1 MEAKTKIST
10 TVTTEGLFSTTTTYA
25 TANLAN
31 ISSSPCRKPHK
42 TAIEHQV
49 GKVYWQNICCA
60 MVDVVHGIHQPS
72 KSIGTNSHSAIA
84 VLFNRSSGDW
94 VQFSGHTKSLHLTQS
109 IDIGLNLPSNNVFD
123 LLELQ
128 QGPTESVKEFVL
140 RVKKATDFNKQ
151 WARP

>member
-1 MEAKTKIST
+1 
-10 TVTTEGLFSTTTTYA
+10 
-25 TANLAN
+25 
-31 ISSSPCRKPHK
+31 
-42 TAIEHQV
+42 
-49 GKVYWQNICCA
+49 
-60 MVDVVHGIHQPS
+60 MVDEVHGIHQPS

-94 VQFSGHTKSLHLTQS
+94 VQFIGHTKSLYLTQS

-151 WARP
+151 WARS